1 MTDNKVFKGFR
12 DDQIGIGNEG
22 NPAGVNEPG
31 LYFDPE
37 SEKELTVSHNAA
49 ADALVRMGWVRV
61 QFDAEGNR
69 LATTFGRRPEDSPE
83 VLKLRAELAA
93 AQKELEENKQSAD
106 DGEVNTKEATP
117 KKTAKKKED
126 K

>member
-1 MTDNKVFKGFR
+1 VEENKVFKGFR

-22 NPAGVNEPG
+22 NPSGVNEPG

-93 AQKELEENKQSAD
+93 AQRELENKNSPKPV
-106 DGEVNTKEATP
+106 GTP
-117 KKTAKKKED
+117 KAPKKAKDLTKKED